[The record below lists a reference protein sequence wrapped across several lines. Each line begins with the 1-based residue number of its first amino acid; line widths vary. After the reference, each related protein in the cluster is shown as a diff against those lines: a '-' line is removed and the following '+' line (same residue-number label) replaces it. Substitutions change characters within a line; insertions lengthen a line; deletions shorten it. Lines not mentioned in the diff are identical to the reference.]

1 LIPLLEL
8 LRSLGFGAL
17 FGAGN
22 AGLAYTVFPHL
33 FEGAASLQDLLI
45 VGGLI
50 GGGHRAVDT
59 YIIGAVHSAGR
70 HAPTTS
76 ASTATVGR
84 LRNPV
89 GTLTIVEY
97 QEVSLTSERRNPF

>member
-22 AGLAYTVFPHL
+22 AGLVYTVFPHL

-59 YIIGAVHSAGR
+59 YIIGAVHRGHVVGIIGFGEPVVGIGR
-70 HAPTTS
+70 HDQ
-76 ASTATVGR
+76 R
-84 LRNPV
+84 
-89 GTLTIVEY
+89 
-97 QEVSLTSERRNPF
+97 

>member
-22 AGLAYTVFPHL
+22 AGVAYTVFPHL

-70 HAPTTS
+70 HAPT
-76 ASTATVGR
+76 
-84 LRNPV
+84 
-89 GTLTIVEY
+89 LTIVEY
-97 QEVSLTSERRNPF
+97 QGVSLPSERRNPF